1 MKIYKSTNSKKQ
13 WCLDTRERINKK
25 EYGRRYF
32 FRTRAEAEGYF
43 RFLIKTDQLNHA
55 EISKTSDMLISDLFK
70 KYARSKRINKK
81 ETTRDKLSRYNNYL
95 SVFMDGK
102 KLMDLDKDFLSS
114 LSEYIRGLKSKETNE
129 PLSQNVQYRLWQD
142 VKSMINF
149 AYDEEIID
157 YIVKPKRSA
166 EIKKPKS
173 SDEIEVWSSREFKL
187 FIDAVDDE
195 LLKTVFYVLAYCG
208 LRKSEMRGLKF
219 KNINFV
225 NHQILIRTQ
234 LKSGRKGDESL
245 KTLASKRNVDVPE
258 MVMKRLETL
267 KDERLMTGISE
278 EKLGEEYVFVD
289 KKGNVIP
296 AETLRRKYKKYVEKA
311 GIRYLPLHALRHYFG
326 TYLSSHGTSVALTQ
340 RQMGHSRNDTTV
352 LKHYVSITEE
362 ERRKYIEMMDKSIA
376 ESEK

>member
-1 MKIYKSTNSKKQ
+1 M
-13 WCLDTRERINKK
+13 DTRERINKK

-32 FRTRAEAEGYF
+32 FRTKAEAEGYY
-43 RFLIKTDQLNHA
+43 RYLIKTDQLNHA
-55 EISKTSDMLISDLFK
+55 EISKASEMLISDLFK
-70 KYARSKRINKK
+70 KYAKSKRINKK

-95 SVFMDGK
+95 SSFMNGK
-102 KLMDLDKDFLSS
+102 KLMDLDKDFLSD

-149 AYDEEIID
+149 AYDEEIIE

-173 SDEIEVWSSREFKL
+173 SDDIEVWSGKEFKL
-187 FIDAVDDE
+187 FIDAVDNE
-195 LLKTVFYVLAYCG
+195 LLKTIFYVLAYCG

-219 KNINFV
+219 KNINYV

-258 MVMKRLETL
+258 MVMKRLEAL
-267 KDERLMTGISE
+267 RDERFMTGISE

-296 AETLRRKYKKYVEKA
+296 AETLRRKYKRYVERA

-352 LKHYVSITEE
+352 LKHYVSVTEE